1 MSLAELARLAE
12 TEAEAL
18 EDLPAL
24 FVLMDS
30 EGFRRGDGSLT
41 LEEWLA
47 YAEDMPE
54 LREEHFG
61 KALGAQLESAFA
73 KTAARRIGPLDR
85 KERCEALFDEID
97 VDGNGYID
105 LKEYI
110 AGMTTRAGGE
120 PRSAEDEE
128 EAQLEAANEFMWMN
142 VDEWR
147 KAGAAIVNGEIGIE
161 HRLQPGPFVD
171 AFMAMHKEVT
181 DDEFDSALPAERSR
195 CCELG
200 DCSIRLLLLKP
211 TMHVPR
217 DLHTILT

>member
-73 KTAARRIGPLDR
+73 KPAAKRIGPLDR
-85 KERCEALFDEID
+85 KARCEALFDEID

-120 PRSAEDEE
+120 PLSAEDEE
-128 EAQLEAANEFMWMN
+128 EAQLERPAKAAIAEQGSTP
-142 VDEWR
+142 VDAPPVAG
-147 KAGAAIVNGEIGIE
+147 KLPPGVPPSAAQAGAFAARAPLAHSGLACGV
-161 HRLQPGPFVD
+161 R
-171 AFMAMHKEVT
+171 KT
-181 DDEFDSALPAERSR
+181 RTERRSV
-195 CCELG
+195 G
-200 DCSIRLLLLKP
+200 AA
-211 TMHVPR
+211 
-217 DLHTILT
+217 